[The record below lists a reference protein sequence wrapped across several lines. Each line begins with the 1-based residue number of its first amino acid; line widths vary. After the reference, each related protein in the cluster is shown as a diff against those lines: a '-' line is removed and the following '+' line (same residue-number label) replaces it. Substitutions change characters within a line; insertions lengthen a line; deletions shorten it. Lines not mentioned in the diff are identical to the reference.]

1 MVDLSWPRGKSTND
15 GIASGEYLGDVIEL
29 TLPTIDYMADRVRN
43 LGRGCLM
50 YKLDLSRGYRQL
62 RLDPLDWP
70 LMCIQHDGQFYL
82 DLCPPF
88 GLRTAAM
95 MMERTTMAVCY
106 IHGLHGFT
114 SKPYIDDFG
123 GAGTLCV
130 EASKALATL
139 QAISKLLG
147 LEEAPAKTCEPST
160 SMIWLDILID
170 SVRMVMSIPELKLSE
185 ISEYVK
191 SNPQLFEGDA

>member
-1 MVDLSWPRGKSTND
+1 
-15 GIASGEYLGDVIEL
+15 
-29 TLPTIDYMADRVRN
+29 
-43 LGRGCLM
+43 M
-50 YKLDLSRGYRQL
+50 YKLDLSRGYRLL

-95 MMERTTMAVCY
+95 MMERTTIAVCY

-114 SKPYIDDFG
+114 SKPYIDDLG
-123 GAGTLCV
+123 GAETLCV

-147 LEEAPAKTCEPST
+147 LEEAPGKTCEPST

-185 ISEYVK
+185 ISEYCK
-191 SNPQLFEGDA
+191 THYYRAPFNFTHFTPGDDNAYITGADIRSKEHNNAPSSGGTVDACN